1 MQLLVLFK
9 FCRDQMRGD
18 REECG
23 VHSAPPSALHQQPH
37 NGGVYAYQCTPTLLL
52 NLYVCCFG
60 WWLHGW
66 LAFSDLPQVGWLG
79 WGHREVPAP
88 SGFVEEVRLLY
99 FTVRFRSR
107 IGWSHEARR
116 PVQFFWCRAM
126 SCTSLHMLSDDYFW
140 QILTRLLVLYQLHTS
155 RSTS

>member
-1 MQLLVLFK
+1 
-9 FCRDQMRGD
+9 MRGD

-79 WGHREVPAP
+79 WGHREVSTRSEHAHETVAKE
-88 SGFVEEVRLLY
+88 SICELEVLESAKQNKGVLL
-99 FTVRFRSR
+99 
-107 IGWSHEARR
+107 HQKEAE
-116 PVQFFWCRAM
+116 
-126 SCTSLHMLSDDYFW
+126 
-140 QILTRLLVLYQLHTS
+140 
-155 RSTS
+155 